1 MINKFKEGSIFMK
14 KYEITFKQFEDIFTF
29 TYDTHERFLENLHL
43 LKGTDSIEV
52 LEVRMN
58 GKDIT
63 YLV

>member
-1 MINKFKEGSIFMK
+1 MK
-14 KYEITFKQFEDIFTF
+14 KYEITFKQFGDIFTF

-43 LKGTDSIEV
+43 LSGTSSIEV

-63 YLV
+63 HLV

>member
-1 MINKFKEGSIFMK
+1 MK